1 MSDILQIKRDGV
13 TVHSVRISTDTQL
26 VYQLMGEHKVSGSW
40 VSPTPLTLILGDYV
54 EVGIEKFYLN
64 TLPQVVR
71 GNNFTYRYTGTWES
85 ELYKL
90 FNKIMMD
97 EGAVDF
103 TYFGTPSEYIQLIL
117 DNMNAI
123 DTGWTMAVDADLNPI
138 SIAFNGESCR
148 QALAR
153 ICDEFKLEF
162 RLVQKQIIVKHDVG
176 FASLYQLEYGRS
188 KGLYSLTRDSVVEKG
203 VVTRLFAFGA
213 AKNLAFDYREG
224 SKRLVFE
231 TGAPLVRYIEA
242 NVNLYG
248 IKEGSVTF
256 DDIFPQ
262 RTGSVTSTASKNVI
276 TDGAIDFDINAY
288 RLSSDTWKI
297 VFKTGSLAGV
307 EFEINSYNHAT
318 KTISFLDRVEANEG
332 TFPRL
337 PSFIP
342 TIGDTYTLV
351 DIKMPPEYIAAA
363 EAALLAAATTHLDT
377 VKNPRVTY
385 TLEIDEKFIRT
396 NGVEIGCGMKVRV
409 KDTQLGLDELI
420 RIYSIQ
426 YPIVNPSMITAQIA
440 DTIPVTFV
448 ERIIKDVAKGKIE
461 TVTIDRTQAEQYRDS
476 VKRFNEL
483 KNSIFDPEGNYFKD
497 GLIRPGSVETLSLAV
512 GAQSQNFGLAGVEIE
527 ANYGGDANS
536 IRISGGE
543 LIHFEIEI
551 EGLGYVWDMDPAI
564 INALVPANKYYVYAR
579 CNKFA
584 LTGTWVI
591 STEPI
596 TAESEAGF
604 YHFWLGIL
612 YPVGENLLR
621 YFMFTKGM
629 TYIVGDTITT
639 GKIQDLSGINFFDL
653 TQGVFNLG
661 DETNGMDWGV
671 TNEGKLTI
679 RGAIITNAI
688 FAIDGV
694 IENLRVSSLKTA
706 ESGKRLEIL
715 ADDGGDPAT
724 PLHNLKF
731 YDADG
736 NLAVTLDSGVDE
748 GSGFTAKAGL
758 KIQEF
763 GSDRTVLMTQN
774 GMMSEGSYMGSGSL
788 PTNQHLGSI
797 IGVLK
802 DKFFTAFGIRAGVI
816 GYDATDP
823 AVNNA
828 SYGGWFNTLFA
839 GGLNVGTKQITANY
853 TATLD
858 DTLLSCY
865 NTSPIAVNLPANP
878 RVGKVIM
885 VRTNFN
891 VATQV
896 NGNGKSIWVKGA
908 VASIAVAGTSYSRHG
923 RNHLLIFDGTYWL
936 YNALPAVGGD

>member
-1 MSDILQIKRDGV
+1 MSDILQIKRGGV
-13 TVHSVRISTDTQL
+13 TVYSVKIGEDTQL

-40 VSPTPLTLILGDYV
+40 ISMTPLSLILGDYI

-64 TLPQVVR
+64 TLPQVIKK
-71 GNNFTYRYTGTWES
+71 NNFTYQYTGTWES

-103 TYFGTPSEYIQLIL
+103 TYFGTPDEYIQLIL
-117 DNMNAI
+117 DNMNSI
-123 DTGWTMAVDADLNPI
+123 DAGWTMDVESSLNPI

-162 RLVQKQIIVKHDVG
+162 RLVQKEIIVKQNVG
-176 FASLYQLEYGRS
+176 FASLYELEYGRS
-188 KGLYSLTRDSVVEKG
+188 KGLYTLTRDSVVEKG
-203 VVTRLFAFGA
+203 VITRLYAFGA
-213 AKNLAFDYREG
+213 SKNLAFDYREG
-224 SKRLVFE
+224 AKRLVFE
-231 TGAPLVRYIEA
+231 TGDPLVRYLEANIEA
-242 NVNLYG
+242 YG

-262 RTGSVTSTASKNVI
+262 RTGAVTSTASKNVI
-276 TDGAIDFDINAY
+276 TDSAIDFDINAY
-288 RLSSDTWKI
+288 LLEGTVAKI
-297 VFKTGSLAGV
+297 VFKSGALAGYQ
-307 EFEINSYNHAT
+307 FEISNYNHTT
-318 KTISFLDRVEANEG
+318 KTITFLDVIEANDEVV
-332 TFPRL
+332 PSL

-342 TIGDTYTLV
+342 EVGDTYTLV
-351 DIKMPPEYIAAA
+351 DIKMPAEYIEAA
-363 EAALLAAATTHLDT
+363 EAELLAAATTHLDT

-409 KDTQLGLDELI
+409 KDTPLGLDELI
-420 RIYSIQ
+420 RIFSIQ
-426 YPIVNPSMITAQIA
+426 YPIVNPSKLVAQIA

-448 ERIIKDVAKGKIE
+448 ERIIKDLAKGKIE
-461 TVTIDRTQAEQYRDS
+461 TVTIDRTLAEQYRDS
-476 VKRFNEL
+476 VKRFTDL
-483 KNSIFDPEGNYFKD
+483 KNSIYDPEDGYFD
-497 GLIRPGSVETLSLAV
+497 GGKIRPGTVETLMLAV

-551 EGLGYVWDMDPAI
+551 EGLGYVWAMDPAI

-579 CNKFA
+579 CNKSA

-639 GKIQDLSGINFFDL
+639 GKIKDLSGINFFDL
-653 TQGVFNLG
+653 TQGKFNLG
-661 DETNGMDWGV
+661 SETNGMDWGV
-671 TNEGKLTI
+671 TNEGQLTI

-715 ADDGGDPAT
+715 ADNGADPPV

-731 YDADG
+731 YDAAG
-736 NLAVTLDSGVDE
+736 NLAITLDTNVDE
-748 GSGFTAKAGL
+748 GSGYTGKAG
-758 KIQEF
+758 IRMQEF
-763 GSDRTVLMTQN
+763 ESDRTVVMTQN
-774 GMMSEGSYMGSGSL
+774 GIMSEGSYMGSASL

-816 GYDATDP
+816 GYDATPQPGDFT
-823 AVNNA
+823 N
-828 SYGGWFNTLFA
+828 SFGGWFNTLFA
-839 GGLNVGTKQITANY
+839 GALYLGVKQITGTYECVN
-853 TATLD
+853 TDLMI
-858 DTLLSCY
+858 SCY
-865 NTSPIAVNLPANP
+865 NASSCVVELPASP
-878 RVGKVIM
+878 KVGKLIIIRRNMAAVLI
-885 VRTNFN
+885 
-891 VATQV
+891 Q
-896 NGNGKSIWVKGA
+896 GNGKSIRVSGLVSEKGLGVSGGEGDCA
-908 VASIAVAGTSYSRHG
+908 FCLY
-923 RNHLLIFDGTYWL
+923 DGSAWMF
-936 YNALPAVGGD
+936 NRWRI